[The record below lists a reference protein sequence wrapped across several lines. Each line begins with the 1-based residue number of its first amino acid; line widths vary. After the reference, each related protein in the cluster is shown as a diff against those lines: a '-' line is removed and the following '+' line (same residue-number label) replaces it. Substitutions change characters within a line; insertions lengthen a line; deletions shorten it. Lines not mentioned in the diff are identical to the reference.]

1 LNFTSYLLLN
11 RSRKSYLMPSYNR
24 KTTHCSTSY
33 CTYHRR

>member
-1 LNFTSYLLLN
+1 
-11 RSRKSYLMPSYNR
+11 MPSYNR